1 MARAGKKFKP
11 DRGYT
16 REDWDAVDS
25 PPLTPEQLAQAKP
38 FAEMFPELAET
49 MRRNVGDRL
58 VSEKPKRARWH
69 ARNAAFARARIGRF
83 RHLAGIN
90 SFRRA

>member
-1 MARAGKKFKP
+1 MTRAGKKFKP

-58 VSEKPKRARWH
+58 VSENPSEPGGTPGTQRLP
-69 ARNAAFARARIGRF
+69 GRGS
-83 RHLAGIN
+83 AGSDTSQESIL
-90 SFRRA
+90 RRA